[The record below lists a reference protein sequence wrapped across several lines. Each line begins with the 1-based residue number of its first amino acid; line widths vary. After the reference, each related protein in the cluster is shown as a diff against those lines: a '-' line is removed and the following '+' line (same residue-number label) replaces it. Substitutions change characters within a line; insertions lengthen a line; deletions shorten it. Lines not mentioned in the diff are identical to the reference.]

1 MTVDFRLPH
10 LGDGINSAD
19 VVKVLVKEG
28 DPIKI
33 DQVVVEIETD
43 KATVE
48 VPSDV
53 AGTIKKVFVKEG
65 QKANVGEPL
74 VAIEVSGQQLASPST
89 SRSGSAVGNAKEKE
103 PEIRNQKSEET
114 SSKPITNHQS
124 QNTNN
129 QSQITNHQSPITK
142 NYEFKIPA
150 LGENITTANVSK
162 VLVKPGDKVTVDQIV
177 LEIETDKA
185 TVEVPTEV
193 GGVVKSVKIKE
204 GEKAAIGQVVLVIE
218 TPETRTVKSEP
229 VKSEMP
235 TQPKVASSKTEAT
248 RQTGPSEI
256 DLTHHMP
263 KAVIVPK
270 DISKVVVPAAPSV
283 RGFARE
289 IGVDIHQV
297 RGTGPHGRISFDD
310 VKVYAK
316 NLNQQIQ
323 SGALVSGSFGV
334 TKETLPDFSKWGEI
348 DRQPMSNIRRK
359 TAEHLAYSWAT
370 IPHVTQFDKADITE
384 LENLRKQFGKKV
396 EDAGGKLTIT
406 AVLLKVIASALKVFP
421 QFSSSVDMEKSEI
434 VYKKYYNIG
443 VAVDTD
449 RGLLVPVI
457 RDVDKKNII
466 QISIELAEASK
477 KARDK
482 KLSLEEMQGGC
493 FTISNLG
500 GIGGTYFT
508 PIVNSPEVAILGVSK
523 SSYEPVYI
531 DSKPALSAD
540 RLEPRLMM
548 PLSLSYDHRII
559 DGADGI
565 RFLRWVVNALEN
577 PFLLSLEG

>member
-28 DPIKI
+28 DQIKN
-33 DQVVVEIETD
+33 DQIIVEIETG

-53 AGTIKKVFVKEG
+53 SGTVKKVLVKEG
-65 QKANVGEPL
+65 QKAKVGETL
-74 VAIEVSGQQLASPST
+74 IEIEVSSNQSEVKDNKTTDDGEKQ
-89 SRSGSAVGNAKEKE
+89 KEISK
-103 PEIRNQKSEET
+103 PEI
-114 SSKPITNHQS
+114 PA
-124 QNTNN
+124 TNN
-129 QSQITNHQSPITK
+129 KQPVTSDQQPITK
-142 NYEFKIPA
+142 DQSTITNLYEFKIPT
-150 LGENITTANVSK
+150 LGENITTATVSK
-162 VLVKPGDKVTVDQIV
+162 VLVKQGDKIKPDQIV

-193 GGVVKSVKIKE
+193 GGVVKHVKIQE
-204 GEKAAIGQVVLVIE
+204 GDKTAIGQVVLIIE
-218 TPETRTVKSEP
+218 TTEVKAEKSQTVKAQAII
-229 VKSEMP
+229 
-235 TQPKVASSKTEAT
+235 QPSVQQQKFELKQ
-248 RQTGPSEI
+248 QTGPSEI
-256 DLTHHMP
+256 DLTHHTP
-263 KAVIVPK
+263 KVVTIPK
-270 DISKVVVPAAPSV
+270 DISKTVVPAAPSV

-297 RGTGPHGRISFDD
+297 RGTGPHGRISFND
-310 VKVYAK
+310 VKAYAK
-316 NLNQQIQ
+316 KLNQQIQ
-323 SGALVSGSFGV
+323 SGTLVSSSSGIV
-334 TKETLPDFSKWGEI
+334 KETLPDFSKWGEI
-348 DRQPMSNIRRK
+348 DRQPMSNIRKK
-359 TAEHLAYSWAT
+359 TAEHLGYAWAT

-406 AVLLKVIASALKVFP
+406 AILLKVVASALKVFP
-421 QFSSSVDMEKSEI
+421 QFSSSIDMERNEI

-449 RGLLVPVI
+449 HGLLVPVI

-482 KLSLEEMQGGC
+482 KLLLEEMQGGC

-508 PIVNSPEVAILGVSK
+508 PIINSPEVAILGVSK
-523 SSYEPVYI
+523 SAIEPAYI
-531 DSKPALSAD
+531 NDKHALSAD
-540 RLEPRLMM
+540 MFEPRLVM

-565 RFLRWVVNALEN
+565 RFLRWMVDALEN